1 MQNEEMRKFNFSDIE
16 TIITDSSHFLKF
28 AYKNKLPKSSKV
40 LTTSLELN
48 IKKNITILDLKKK
61 TLFAKILN

>member
-28 AYKNKLPKSSKV
+28 AYKNKLPKSAKV
-40 LTTSLELN
+40 FTTSPELN
-48 IKKNITILDLKKK
+48 FKKNISVLDLKKK
-61 TLFAKILN
+61 KLFSQKY